1 MQPYSGTVFVAGAT
15 GRTGREILKRLQHY
29 GVSFR
34 LYVRSADKLKELF
47 GNAIEDFVRIGSLE
61 DEEALKSALEECDAI
76 ISAIGSNPA
85 DPTAP
90 PPSAIDRDGVM
101 RLAAIAES
109 RGLKKFV
116 LLSSLGAT
124 KPDHP
129 LNKYGQVLK
138 MKLEGENEVRRLFG
152 SENRSYTIIRPG
164 GLLNTPPFMHRL
176 LAATGDSISGSVSRG
191 DVAEV
196 AVLSLWN
203 DGARNRTFELIEESE
218 EQQESLV
225 SVFDM
230 LEE

>member
-1 MQPYSGTVFVAGAT
+1 MAPYPGTVFVAGAT
-15 GRTGREILKRLQHY
+15 GRTGREIIKRLQHY
-29 GVSFR
+29 GIPFR

-47 GNAIEDFVRIGSLE
+47 GNAIDDFVRIGSLE
-61 DEEALKSALEECDAI
+61 DEEALKSALEGCDAI

-101 RLAAIAES
+101 RLAAIAED

-129 LNKYGQVLK
+129 LNKYGQVLT
-138 MKLEGENEVRRLFG
+138 MKLAGENEVRRLFG
-152 SENRSYTIIRPG
+152 RRNRSYTIIRPG
-164 GLLNTPPFMHRL
+164 GLLDTPPFMHRL
-176 LAATGDSISGSVSRG
+176 LAATGDAISGSISRS

-196 AVLSLWN
+196 AVLSLSAE
-203 DGARNRTFELIEESE
+203 GARNRTFELIQETE
-218 EQQESLV
+218 EQQESLKK
-225 SVFDM
+225 VFD
-230 LEE
+230 LLD